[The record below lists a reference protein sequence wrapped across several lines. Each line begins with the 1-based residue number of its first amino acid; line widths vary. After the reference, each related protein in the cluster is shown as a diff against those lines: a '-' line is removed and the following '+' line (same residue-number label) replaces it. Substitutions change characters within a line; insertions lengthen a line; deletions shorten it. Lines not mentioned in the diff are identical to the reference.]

1 MKIKTKSGFACNI
14 NERKCKDW
22 RFIKLLAKCDSPDE
36 SSQLEGTTKAVNFLF
51 GDEGE
56 EALMNHVTDEEGLV
70 DSAKLIAEFKE
81 VLQLAGAELKKS
93 QSSQE

>member
-14 NERKCKDW
+14 NEKKVKDW
-22 RFIKLLAKCDSPDE
+22 RFVKYLAMMESSDE
-36 SSQLEGTTKAVNFLF
+36 SEQLLGTTKAVSFLF

-56 EALMNHVTDEEGLV
+56 ETLMNHVTDKDGNV
-70 DSAKLIAEFKE
+70 DGAQLLAEFKE
-81 VLQLAGAELKKS
+81 VLQLTSVELKKS